1 MSALPSCPE
10 CKSEYSYEMGAL
22 LVCSECAHEWNP
34 TDVEVEE
41 VRVIK
46 DASGNV
52 LSDGDDVTI
61 IKDLKVKGSSNTLKV
76 GTKVRGIRL
85 VDGTQGFRQGD
96 TFDIR
101 ALGFQG
107 FHKGEG
113 HSLLFLLLPGHGG
126 RGDKG
131 DAAVFQGI
139 S

>member
-1 MSALPSCPE
+1 MSNLPSCPE

-34 TDVEVEE
+34 SNVETEE

-61 IKDLKVKGSSNTLKV
+61 VKDLKVKGSSNTLKV

-85 VDGTQGFRQGD
+85 VDGPGDHDIEAKVDGFGPMNLKSS
-96 TFDIR
+96 IVKK
-101 ALGFQG
+101 A
-107 FHKGEG
+107 
-113 HSLLFLLLPGHGG
+113 
-126 RGDKG
+126 
-131 DAAVFQGI
+131 
-139 S
+139 